1 LEPAKTALN
10 DMPSER
16 SSDVKFEIGHV
27 SSPPEPAIG
36 DQLK

>member
-1 LEPAKTALN
+1 
-10 DMPSER
+10 MSSER

-27 SSPPEPAIG
+27 FSPPEPAIR